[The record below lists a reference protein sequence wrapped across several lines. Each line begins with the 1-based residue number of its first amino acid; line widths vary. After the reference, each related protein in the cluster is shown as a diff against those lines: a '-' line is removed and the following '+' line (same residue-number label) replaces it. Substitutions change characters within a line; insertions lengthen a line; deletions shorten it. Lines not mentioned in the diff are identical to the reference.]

1 MKEQNYAQTWF
12 DPFTRLYGVISA
24 QYSTW
29 WPRRSDFIDSNNSMK
44 TLLIT
49 VYCILI
55 YTANAQPLIL
65 YENNSE
71 HKKFVLS
78 RTYQEG
84 DRTNVSEIVMADTFS
99 VQMTSFNMCQVTM
112 SNAYVFHTSLAEVK
126 SPYSTN
132 AVHQEMIA
140 GTWTVLLSK
149 TTKIVF
155 HDAVEE
161 ISKFTLDGLVKGS

>member
-1 MKEQNYAQTWF
+1 
-12 DPFTRLYGVISA
+12 
-24 QYSTW
+24 
-29 WPRRSDFIDSNNSMK
+29 
-44 TLLIT
+44 
-49 VYCILI
+49 
-55 YTANAQPLIL
+55 
-65 YENNSE
+65 
-71 HKKFVLS
+71 
-78 RTYQEG
+78 
-84 DRTNVSEIVMADTFS
+84 MADTFS

>member
-1 MKEQNYAQTWF
+1 MKMF
-12 DPFTRLYGVISA
+12 
-24 QYSTW
+24 
-29 WPRRSDFIDSNNSMK
+29 
-44 TLLIT
+44 LICL
-49 VYCILI
+49 YCILL
-55 YTANAQPLIL
+55 YTVNAQPLIL

-78 RTYQEG
+78 RAYQEG

-99 VQMTSFNMCQVTM
+99 VQITSLNMCQVTM

-140 GTWTVLLSK
+140 GTWTVLISQ
-149 TTKIVF
+149 TTQIVF
-155 HDAVEE
+155 HDAIEE
-161 ISKFTLDGLVKGS
+161 ISKFKFDGLDKTNSMKGSVPKK